1 MAGSKTTKT
10 ILFVE
15 DDRPIAEM
23 YARVLQRQGYQ
34 VDFAYNGAE
43 GLHKAQAQSYD
54 LILLDIMMPEK
65 TGIQVLRELRG
76 PDGHGHPDTKIVVL
90 TNLAQDKTSQEA
102 LKSQAD
108 GYIIKADIVPS
119 QLAGIIARLI

>member
-1 MAGSKTTKT
+1 MAGSKT

-15 DDRPIAEM
+15 DDRPISEM
-23 YARVLQRQGYQ
+23 YARVLTRHGYR
-34 VDFAYNGAE
+34 VDFAYDGAE
-43 GLHKAQAQSYD
+43 GLQKARAKHFD

-65 TGIQVLRELRG
+65 TGIEVLEVLRGE
-76 PDGHGHPDTKIVVL
+76 DGKGMPDTKIVIL

-102 LKSQAD
+102 LRSQAD

-119 QLAGIIARLI
+119 QLVELIAKLI

>member
-1 MAGSKTTKT
+1 MAGSKT

-15 DDRPIAEM
+15 DDKPIAEM
-23 YARVLQRQGYQ
+23 YSRVLEREGFH
-34 VDFAYNGAE
+34 VEFAYNGAE
-43 GLHKAQAQSYD
+43 GITKAHAKQYD

-65 TGIQVLRELRG
+65 TGIDVLNDLRG
-76 PDGHGHPDTKIVVL
+76 PDGKGSPETKIVIL

-102 LKSQAD
+102 LKAQAD

-119 QLAGIIARLI
+119 QLAGIISGLI

>member
-1 MAGSKTTKT
+1 MAGSKT

-15 DDRPIAEM
+15 DDKPIAEM
-23 YARVLQRQGYQ
+23 YSRVLEREGYQ
-34 VDFAYNGAE
+34 VEFAYNGAE
-43 GLHKAQAQSYD
+43 GLKKAESKHYD

-65 TGIQVLRELRG
+65 TGIEVLNALRG
-76 PDGHGHPDTKIVVL
+76 TDGQGSPGTKIVIL

-102 LKSQAD
+102 LKAQAD

-119 QLAGIIARLI
+119 QLAGIINKLL

>member
-1 MAGSKTTKT
+1 MAGLKN

-15 DDRPIAEM
+15 DDRAISEM
-23 YARVLQRQGYQ
+23 YARVLPDNKYKT
-34 VDFAYNGAE
+34 DFAYDGAS
-43 GLHKAQAQSYD
+43 GLQKSRAKHYD
-54 LILLDIMMPEK
+54 LLILDIMMPEMD
-65 TGIQVLRELRG
+65 GIEVLRELRG
-76 PDGHGHPDTKIVVL
+76 EDGHGSPDTKILIL

-119 QLAGIIARLI
+119 QLAQIIDTLLD

>member
-1 MAGSKTTKT
+1 MAGSKS

-15 DDRPIAEM
+15 DDKVISEM
-23 YARVLQRQGYQ
+23 YARILTREGYK

-43 GLHKAQAQSYD
+43 GIQKAQAKQYD

-65 TGIQVLRELRG
+65 TGIDVLHELRG
-76 PDGHGHPDTKIVVL
+76 GDGKGSPDTKILIL
-90 TNLAQDKTSQEA
+90 TNLAQDATSQEA

-119 QLAGIIARLI
+119 RLVEIVGQLI

>member
-1 MAGSKTTKT
+1 MAGSKT

-15 DDRPIAEM
+15 DDKPIAEM
-23 YARVLQRQGYQ
+23 YSRVLEREGYQ
-34 VDFAYNGAE
+34 VEFAFNGAE
-43 GLHKAQAQSYD
+43 GLHRANNKHYD

-65 TGIQVLRELRG
+65 TGIEVLNELRG
-76 PDGHGHPDTKIVVL
+76 VDGSGSPDTKIVIL

-102 LKSQAD
+102 LKAQAD

-119 QLAGIIARLI
+119 QLASIIAKLL

>member
-1 MAGSKTTKT
+1 MAGSKT
-10 ILFVE
+10 ILFIE
-15 DDRPIAEM
+15 DDKPIAEM
-23 YARVLQRQGYQ
+23 YARVLERDGYH
-34 VDFAYNGAE
+34 VEFAYNGAD
-43 GLHKAQAQSYD
+43 GLKMIESKHYD

-65 TGIQVLRELRG
+65 TGIEVLHQIRG
-76 PDGHGHPDTKIVVL
+76 EDGSGYPATKIVIL

-119 QLAGIIARLI
+119 QLADVVGKLL

>member
-1 MAGSKTTKT
+1 MAGSKT

-15 DDRPIAEM
+15 DDQPISDM
-23 YARVLQRQGYQ
+23 YSRLLTKEGYQ

-43 GLHKAQAQSYD
+43 GLQKAKQKHYD

-65 TGIQVLRELRG
+65 TGIEVLHELRG
-76 PDGHGHPDTKIVVL
+76 ADGMGAAGTKIVIL

-119 QLAGIIARLI
+119 QLAGVIGALL

>member
-1 MAGSKTTKT
+1 MAGLKT
-10 ILFVE
+10 ILFIE

-23 YARVLQRQGYQ
+23 YSRVLEREGYH
-34 VDFAYNGAE
+34 VDFAYNGTE
-43 GLHKAQAQSYD
+43 GLQKARAKHYD

-65 TGIQVLRELRG
+65 TGIEVLQDLRG
-76 PDGHGHPDTKIVVL
+76 EDGKGSPDTKIVIL
-90 TNLAQDKTSQEA
+90 TNLAQNKTSQEA

-119 QLAGIIARLI
+119 QLAGIVSKII

>member
-1 MAGSKTTKT
+1 MAGSKT

-15 DDRPIAEM
+15 DDKPIAEM
-23 YARVLQRQGYQ
+23 YSRVLERVGYQ
-34 VDFAYNGAE
+34 VEFAYNGAE
-43 GLHKAQAQSYD
+43 GLRKTKSKHYD

-65 TGIQVLRELRG
+65 TGIEVLAELRG
-76 PDGHGHPDTKIVVL
+76 ADGSGSPDTKIVIL

-102 LKSQAD
+102 LKAQAD

-119 QLAGIIARLI
+119 QLASIIAKLL